1 GLTDAQLDQLREAG
15 SDMHTS
21 PGLELFRHGETAD
34 YWWVLVE
41 GSIDL
46 MRHSGREVSVVG
58 RMDEPGR
65 WAGGFRAWDEHGV
78 YLATGRGREPGK
90 GLRVP
95 AGVLRAPPN
104 QWVPFGA

>member
-1 GLTDAQLDQLREAG
+1 MLVTDLRALRIFDGLTDAQLDQLREAG
-15 SDMHTS
+15 SDVHTS

-65 WAGGFRAWDEHGV
+65 WAGGWIFQSCFRCPRTH
-78 YLATGRGREPGK
+78 
-90 GLRVP
+90 
-95 AGVLRAPPN
+95 
-104 QWVPFGA
+104 